1 MSHEIAMS
9 TATIL
14 HPGNQLLFAGY
25 DPGSFYDEM
34 VAPNGQPRR
43 CSAPMFEKLANMPL
57 EIYEERRKLAD
68 LSYLVQGITFTVYS
82 DGRGTERLFPFDLV
96 PRIIPRSEWDLIERG
111 LAQRVTALNLY
122 LQDIYSQQRILKDRI
137 IPRNLVYSCKHFRRE
152 MVGLAVPRDIYIHI
166 SGIDLVR
173 DSRTGQYLIL
183 EDNARSPSGISYVME
198 NRLVMRRTFPRAFE
212 LSEVLPVDHYPAA
225 LVQILRSLSPR
236 AADRPVIVLLTPG
249 LYNSA
254 YFEHCFL
261 AQEMGIELVEG
272 RDLVVA
278 DDVVYMKTIHG
289 LTRVDVIYRRVD
301 DDFLDPLA
309 FRADS
314 LVGVPG
320 LMNAY
325 RAGNIALANAVG
337 TGVADDKAIYAYVP
351 RFIRYYLGE
360 EPILQNVETFLCSNP
375 AQLSYVLNHLPELV
389 VKAVGES
396 GGYGMLMGP
405 SSDKKTIEEFRE
417 RLKSDPR
424 NYIAQPVIPL
434 SRCPS
439 FDPASGTMSPRHVD
453 LRPYCLYDGRKVTI
467 VPGGLTR
474 VALQRGSLVVNSSQ
488 GGGSK
493 DTWVLRG
500 DE

>member
-1 MSHEIAMS
+1 
-9 TATIL
+9 
-14 HPGNQLLFAGY
+14 
-25 DPGSFYDEM
+25 
-34 VAPNGQPRR
+34 
-43 CSAPMFEKLANMPL
+43 
-57 EIYEERRKLAD
+57 
-68 LSYLVQGITFTVYS
+68 
-82 DGRGTERLFPFDLV
+82 
-96 PRIIPRSEWDLIERG
+96 
-111 LAQRVTALNLY
+111 
-122 LQDIYSQQRILKDRI
+122 
-137 IPRNLVYSCKHFRRE
+137 
-152 MVGLAVPRDIYIHI
+152 
-166 SGIDLVR
+166 VR
-173 DSRTGQYLIL
+173 DSRTGQYLVL
-183 EDNARSPSGISYVME
+183 EDNARSPSGISYVLE

-212 LSEVLPVDHYPAA
+212 VCEVMPVDNYPAE
-225 LVQILRSLSPR
+225 LVKILRSLSPR
-236 AADRPVIVLLTPG
+236 TGERPVIVLLTPG

-272 RDLVVA
+272 RDLVVV

-309 FRADS
+309 FRAGS

-337 TGVADDKAIYAYVP
+337 TGAADDKAIYAYVP
-351 RFIRYYLGE
+351 AFIRYYLGE
-360 EPILQNVETFLCSNP
+360 DPILQNVDTYLCSDP
-375 AQLSYVLNHLPELV
+375 TQLSYVLEHLPELV

-405 SSDKKTIEEFRE
+405 SSDSKTIAEFRD
-417 RLKSDPR
+417 RLLADPR

-434 SRCPS
+434 SRVPS
-439 FDPASGTMSPRHVD
+439 FDASTGRMSPRHVD
-453 LRPYCLYDGRKVTI
+453 LRPYCLYDGEKVTI

-474 VALQRGSLVVNSSQ
+474 VALQKGSLVVNSSQ

>member
-1 MSHEIAMS
+1 M
-9 TATIL
+9 
-14 HPGNQLLFAGY
+14 Y
-25 DPGSFYDEM
+25 
-34 VAPNGQPRR
+34 
-43 CSAPMFEKLANMPL
+43 EKLAAMPL
-57 EIYEERRKLAD
+57 DVFEERRKLAD

-96 PRIIPRSEWDLIERG
+96 PRIIPRSEWDVIARG
-111 LAQRVTALNLY
+111 LAQRVKALNLY
-122 LQDIYSQQRILKDRI
+122 LQDIYGPQRILKDRVI
-137 IPRNLVYSCKHFRRE
+137 SRNLVYSCKHFRRE
-152 MVGLAVPRDIYIHI
+152 MVGLNVPRDIYVHV

-173 DSRTGQYLIL
+173 DSRTGQYLVL
-183 EDNARSPSGISYVME
+183 EDNARSPSGISYMLE

-212 LSEVLPVDHYPAA
+212 VCEVLPVDHYPTE
-225 LVQILRSLSPR
+225 LVRILRSLSPR
-236 AADRPVIVLLTPG
+236 SGERPVIVLLTPG

-272 RDLVVA
+272 RDLVVV
-278 DDVVYMKTIHG
+278 DDVVYMKTIRG

-301 DDFLDPLA
+301 DDFIDPLA

-351 RFIRYYLGE
+351 KFIRYYLDE
-360 EPILQNVETFLCSNP
+360 EPILANVETYLCSEP
-375 AQLSYVLNHLPELV
+375 AHLKYVLEHLPELV

-417 RLKSDPR
+417 RLLADPR

-439 FDPASGTMSPRHVD
+439 FDAGTGTLSPRHVD
-453 LRPYCLYDGRKVTI
+453 LRPYCLYDGENVNI

-474 VALQRGSLVVNSSQ
+474 VAPQRGSLVVNSSQ

>member
-1 MSHEIAMS
+1 MS
-9 TATIL
+9 TAAQT
-14 HPGNQLLFAGY
+14 HTGNQLLFSGY
-25 DPGSFYDEM
+25 DPGSFYDELI
-34 VAPNGQPRR
+34 APNGLPRP
-43 CSAPMFEKLANMPL
+43 CAAAMYDNLSNMPL
-57 EIYEERRKLAD
+57 DVFDERRKLAD

-96 PRIIPRSEWDLIERG
+96 PRIIPRSEWDVIERG
-111 LAQRVTALNLY
+111 LAQRVKAINLY
-122 LQDIYSQQRILKDRI
+122 LQDIYGPQRVIKDKI

-152 MVGLAVPRDIYIHI
+152 MVGLNVPRNIYVHI

-173 DSRTGQYLIL
+173 DSRTGQYLVL
-183 EDNARSPSGISYVME
+183 EDNARSPSGISYVLE
-198 NRLVMRRTFPRAFE
+198 NRLVMRRTFPRVFE
-212 LSEVLPVDHYPAA
+212 LAEVLPVDHYPAE
-225 LVQILRSLSPR
+225 LVEILRSISPR
-236 AADRPVIVLLTPG
+236 PSDRPVIVLLTPG

-272 RDLVVA
+272 RDLVVV
-278 DDVVYMKTIHG
+278 DDCVYMKTSHG

-351 RFIRYYLGE
+351 KFIKYYLGE
-360 EPILQNVETFLCSNP
+360 DPILHNVDTYLCSEP
-375 AQLSYVLNHLPELV
+375 DQLSYVLEHLPELV

-405 SSDKKTIEEFRE
+405 SSDKKTIEAFRE
-417 RLKSDPR
+417 KLIADPR
-424 NYIAQPVIPL
+424 NYIAQPVVPL
-434 SRCPS
+434 SRCPA
-439 FDPASGTMSPRHVD
+439 FDPAIGAMSPRHVD
-453 LRPYCLYDGRKVTI
+453 LRPYCLFNGEDVRI

-493 DTWVLRG
+493 DTWVLRS

>member
-1 MSHEIAMS
+1 MSSAAKAPSSDEY
-9 TATIL
+9 
-14 HPGNQLLFAGY
+14 LFSHY
-25 DPGSFYDEM
+25 DPGDFYDELI
-34 VAPNGQPRR
+34 APEGAPRP
-43 CSAPMFEKLANMPL
+43 CAAAMYEKLASMPL
-57 EIYEERRKLAD
+57 EVFEERRKLAD

-82 DGRGTERLFPFDLV
+82 DGKGTERLFPFDLV
-96 PRIIPRSEWDLIERG
+96 PRIIPHSEWDVIERG
-111 LAQRVTALNLY
+111 LAQRVMALNLY
-122 LQDIYSQQRILKDRI
+122 LQDIYGPQRVLKDGI
-137 IPRNLVYSCKHFRRE
+137 VPRHLVFSCKHFRRE
-152 MVGLAVPRDIYIHI
+152 MVGLRVPRDIYVHVC
-166 SGIDLVR
+166 GTDLVR
-173 DSRTGQYLIL
+173 DSRTGQYLVL
-183 EDNARSPSGISYVME
+183 EDNARSPSGISYVLE

-212 LSEVLPVDHYPAA
+212 VCEVMPVDHYPAE

-236 AADRPVIVLLTPG
+236 SGERPVIVLLTPG

-272 RDLVVA
+272 GDLVVV

-301 DDFLDPLA
+301 DDFIDPLA
-309 FRADS
+309 FRAGS

-337 TGVADDKAIYAYVP
+337 TGVSDDKAIYAYVP
-351 RFIRYYLGE
+351 AFIKYYLGE
-360 EPILQNVETFLCSNP
+360 DPILQNVDTYQCSKPNE
-375 AQLSYVLNHLPELV
+375 LSYVLEHLPELV

-396 GGYGMLMGP
+396 GGYGMLIGP
-405 SSDKKTIEEFRE
+405 ASDTKTIEEFRT
-417 RLKSDPR
+417 RIKADPR

-434 SRCPS
+434 SRVPS
-439 FDPASGTMSPRHVD
+439 FDEAAGRMSPRHVD
-453 LRPYCLYDGRKVTI
+453 LRPYCLYDGQKVTI

-474 VALQRGSLVVNSSQ
+474 VALQKGSLVVNSSQ